1 MADSI
6 YDSIYGAGASTGEY
20 QASLYSAAAEK
31 EMIGTIQQT
40 AEMKQ
45 RNTERMIGNLQGL
58 VSAGSQLY
66 GGWKD
71 KQIFEKRTLPSMEK
85 TLGKQAWEKMDI
97 DERVKTAK
105 RLGMSIA
112 SATELEIKDLD
123 EDVQEKY
130 FKEFELKKDD
140 QTTLGWISGQDR
152 TYTFGKG
159 KDARTLTKS
168 DIKSLD
174 LYNKYGMGS
183 NINMDDFLSKKDE
196 TPLPSLWK
204 ETWQGFKGWFD

>member
-6 YDSIYGAGASTGEY
+6 YESMYGAGSSTGSY
-20 QASLYSAAAEK
+20 QASLYSASAEK
-31 EMIGTIQQT
+31 DLIGTIQQQGQ
-40 AEMKQ
+40 MKQ
-45 RNTERMIGNLQGL
+45 QDTQEMIGNLQSL
-58 VSAGSQLY
+58 LAVGSQLY

-130 FKEFELKKDD
+130 FSEFAHKEQE
-140 QTTLGWISGQDR
+140 QGWGEWITGQDK
-152 TYTFGKG
+152 TYTFGEG
-159 KDARTLTKS
+159 KDAYTFSKS
-168 DIKSLD
+168 DIQSID
-174 LYNKYGMGS
+174 LYGKYGMG
-183 NINMDDFLSKKDE
+183 NQINLSKWAE
-196 TPLPSLWK
+196 AN
-204 ETWQGFKGWFD
+204 Q